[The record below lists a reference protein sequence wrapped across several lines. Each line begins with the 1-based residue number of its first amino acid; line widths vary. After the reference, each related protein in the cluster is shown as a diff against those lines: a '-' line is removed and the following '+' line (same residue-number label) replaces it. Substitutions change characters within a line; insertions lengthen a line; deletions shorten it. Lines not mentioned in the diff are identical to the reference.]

1 MKPTTYI
8 GATKVCTKCLT
19 EKPLSEYP
27 FDKRRDKHHTVCKE
41 CRYAQSRAWN
51 KLNRQHR
58 KEYDE
63 SIRNNAPFTRI
74 FIKTCKV
81 TGNLFV
87 TPISSATISPAAR
100 NQWTSYRYNKEKGLN
115 KVRIKDKLM
124 HDQNGRCAICK
135 DDLSN
140 VKTSLDHKIPVSKGG
155 TDDISN
161 LQLTCFTCNQIKG
174 THTDPETVFNLVSQ
188 RKGRVA

>member
-1 MKPTTYI
+1 
-8 GATKVCTKCLT
+8 
-19 EKPLSEYP
+19 
-27 FDKRRDKHHTVCKE
+27 
-41 CRYAQSRAWN
+41 
-51 KLNRQHR
+51 
-58 KEYDE
+58 
-63 SIRNNAPFTRI
+63 
-74 FIKTCKV
+74 
-81 TGNLFV
+81 
-87 TPISSATISPAAR
+87 
-100 NQWTSYRYNKEKGLN
+100 
-115 KVRIKDKLM
+115 M

>member
-1 MKPTTYI
+1 MRDVCI
-8 GATKVCTKCLT
+8 ITKRCTKCNL
-19 EKPLSEYP
+19 EKELNRVP
-27 FDKRRDKHHTVCKE
+27 FDPRRNKHYTICSD
-41 CRYAQSRAWN
+41 CRKIYTRAW
-51 KLNRQHR
+51 R
-58 KEYDE
+58 KINAEYVKE
-63 SIRNNAPFTRI
+63 ASTAIRNNTPFTRI